1 MTDPMRHN
9 LSKKQKRKGLIES
22 VEQYAKVYYR
32 MLYSTAWR
40 TLKGGD
46 IKIYFELRRRFN
58 GRNNGEIFL
67 SRSEACKLL
76 KIGNT
81 QAQNGFKR
89 LEECGFIKVAKRG
102 GFIGRQAN
110 QYILTEKSYK
120 GNQPTNDWKRWQ
132 PTQKKK
138 KLDIGIETIRD
149 EAYEELNWS
158 TTKT

>member
-1 MTDPMRHN
+1 MSDPMRHN
-9 LSKKQKRKGLIES
+9 LSKKQKRRGLIES
-22 VEQYAKVYYR
+22 VEQYAKVHYS
-32 MLYSTAWR
+32 MLYSQAWR
-40 TLKGGD
+40 SLKGGD

-76 KIGNT
+76 NIGNT

-89 LEECGFIKVAKRG
+89 LEEHGFIKISKRG

-110 QYILTEKSYK
+110 QYILTEKPYK
-120 GNQPTNDWKRWQ
+120 GNPPTNDWRRWQ
-132 PTQKKK
+132 PPKKKK

-149 EAYEELNWS
+149 AAYEELNWS
-158 TTKT
+158 KP